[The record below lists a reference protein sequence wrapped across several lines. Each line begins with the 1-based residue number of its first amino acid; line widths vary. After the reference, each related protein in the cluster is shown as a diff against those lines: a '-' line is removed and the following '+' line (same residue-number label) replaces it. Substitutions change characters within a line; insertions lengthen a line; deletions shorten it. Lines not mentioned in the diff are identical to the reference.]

1 MSELKIAID
10 VSPVI
15 YGIGTSVYT
24 KNLVRSLLE
33 IDKKNQYLLFGGSLR
48 RADEIKAFFNS
59 LGGNY
64 LVRVFPIPPTLANII
79 WNKLGVLPVERLVGE
94 VDVFHSSDWTQPPS
108 KAFCVTTV
116 HDLWPVLQP
125 DKTNPKIAS
134 VHRARLE
141 RVKKYVDAV
150 IVPSEATKAD
160 LINYGVNEQKITVIY
175 EAVSPKFLD
184 AKSEKMVKTN
194 KFTKKPYFLSVGVGY
209 RKNTMRLIKAFEKYN
224 QTGKYKLVIVGNP
237 TDGSYAGSSDVVFTG
252 HIPDLELK
260 SLYSNAE
267 ALIYPSLHEGFGLPI
282 LEAFSHDCPV
292 ITSNCSSMVEIAG
305 DAAILV
311 DPLSIDSIVDGIE
324 QLEKRKS
331 VILRNAKSRLKDFS
345 WEKTA
350 SQTLKVYEKGK

>member
-24 KNLVRSLLE
+24 QSLVRSLLE

-64 LVRVFPIPPTLANII
+64 LGRVFPIPPTLANII

-116 HDLWPVLQP
+116 HDLWPILYP
-125 DKTNPKIAS
+125 DKTNPKIAA
-134 VHRARLE
+134 VHQLRLQ
-141 RVKKYVDAV
+141 RVKIYADAI
-150 IVPSEATKAD
+150 IVPSKATKKD
-160 LINYGVNEQKITVIY
+160 LIDFGISEQKIIVIY

-184 AKSEKMVKTN
+184 TKSEKRMKTN
-194 KFTKKPYFLSVGVGY
+194 NFVKKPYFLSVGVGY
-209 RKNTMRLIKAFEKYN
+209 RKNTIRLLEAF
-224 QTGKYKLVIVGNP
+224 GKFNKKHEYQLIVVGNP
-237 TDGSYAGSSDVVFTG
+237 TDGTFSDSKDVIFTG
-252 HIPDLELK
+252 HISDLELK

-292 ITSNCSSMVEIAG
+292 ITSNCSSMVEIAR